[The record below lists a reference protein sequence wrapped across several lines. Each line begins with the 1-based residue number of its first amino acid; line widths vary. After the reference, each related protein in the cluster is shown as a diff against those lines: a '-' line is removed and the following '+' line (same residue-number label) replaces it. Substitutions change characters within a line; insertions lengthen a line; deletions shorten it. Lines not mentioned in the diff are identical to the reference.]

1 MEPLKG
7 SAALQRVSALACATP
22 ERALIV
28 LGEPGIGKTHLLEAA
43 QQAVSISAELV
54 RVNPSEAAFALSGIS
69 SVLGA
74 LSSERMIDF
83 GGRFELRSY
92 EPGTMFSAAHDLLSL
107 LQGFALPPTLLLIDD
122 IDMMDPESQM
132 LLAVM
137 ATRLAGTNIRI
148 VATATALGHGSSL
161 TSLPTVR
168 LAPLPLADLVTVARR
183 LTPDADDATLRV
195 VAEYSGGNPRVLEEY
210 LHLLEPEQLRGSV
223 WLMLPPRWNHA
234 LEAVAVPLL
243 GTLSP
248 DDKDVLDIVALSPL
262 CHGRVL
268 EEHGVETADRV
279 EDLVDAGLLR
289 RRGPYLAFRDQRV
302 RSYIHWSHGSRAR
315 RERHAALVEAAHK
328 CGGPHLAA
336 WHRSFASHG
345 RHGVD
350 DLLEAAIWLV
360 DQGEVEAAVE
370 YAERA
375 LRTSTDEKHHVP
387 RIIDLCSRLLLHG
400 HVVLA
405 ERYSTHIRTDAV
417 SGEQAMQLASFAL
430 AAQMFTARRLADDDV
445 SALVALHADADPE
458 GSARILTMAAG
469 FRAERW
475 EVDDARHLLVPLK
488 RLEQRI
494 GPHALERLHLVED
507 ILDAIEGRP
516 TDAADPADSPVDLE
530 RRPPSVLLMQG
541 RLLTYR
547 ERYDDARRLLNVVL
561 NYPETVDRLWA
572 ELARYALIDNEI
584 AAGEF
589 RRARAA
595 IDAWAGDSPWVGR
608 SSSTH
613 LFLLAWYSYSLGRL
627 DDAISL
633 TDQCIEQA
641 WLEGSPATRAR
652 ALALR
657 GTMALLTDDPDAAV
671 VHFRQVNGF
680 AGRFRNPALLR
691 HTADYLEACSLTH
704 RKREADGV
712 LTALEKRL
720 TAHRGRWG
728 DLAQA
733 RGRAI
738 LAPDSTALGLFS
750 DAIESFGKRESPYER
765 GRTLLCLAA
774 RQDAL
779 GRTHDARH
787 TRTAALSAFDSAGA
801 VGWADRGGRSA
812 SEPEQSVTGLLTDEE
827 WAIVRRVQQ
836 GERNREIADALYL
849 SVRTVELRLTHIYR
863 TLGVRSRSHLV
874 AAMSRLPES
883 HRG

>member
-248 DDKDVLDIVALSPL
+248 DDKDVLGIVALSPL

-268 EEHGVETADRV
+268 EEHGVEMADRI
-279 EDLVDAGLLR
+279 EDLVDAGLLC
-289 RRGPYLAFRDQRV
+289 RRGPYLAFRDPRV
-302 RSYIHWSHGSRAR
+302 RSYLHWSHGSRAR

-387 RIIDLCSRLLLHG
+387 RIIELCSRLLLHG

-405 ERYSTHIRTDAV
+405 ERYSTHVRPDAV
-417 SGEQAMQLASFAL
+417 TGEQAMQLASFAL
-430 AAQMFTARRLADDDV
+430 AAEMFTSRRLADDDV

-458 GSARILTMAAG
+458 GSARLLTMAVG

-475 EVDDARHLLVPLK
+475 EIDDARHLLVPLK
-488 RLEQRI
+488 RLEPRI

-657 GTMALLTDDPDAAV
+657 GTMALLTDDPD
-671 VHFRQVNGF
+671 
-680 AGRFRNPALLR
+680 
-691 HTADYLEACSLTH
+691 
-704 RKREADGV
+704 GV

-812 SEPEQSVTGLLTDEE
+812 PEPEQSVTGLLTDEE

-883 HRG
+883 HRD